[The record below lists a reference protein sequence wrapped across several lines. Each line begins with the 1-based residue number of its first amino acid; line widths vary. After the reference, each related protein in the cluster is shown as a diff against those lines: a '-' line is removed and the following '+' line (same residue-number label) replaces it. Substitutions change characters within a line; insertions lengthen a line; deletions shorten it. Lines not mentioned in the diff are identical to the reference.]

1 MPRKQFTFYRSFWDA
16 IQEQPSKI
24 KAELILAI
32 CAYALDD
39 EEPKGLSPN
48 AAMGFRLIR
57 PVLDTGKRKSENGK
71 KGGETKQNESK
82 AEANDKQTAT
92 KKEIEVEIEK
102 EKELEIEYECINKAT
117 KPPRVC
123 FGEYGWVKLT
133 KEQHQ
138 KLVAELG
145 QAEVDRCIQY
155 IDESAQSNGN
165 KNKWKDWYLV
175 IRKCHREGWGVTG
188 GYGKKTKPVTV
199 SQHPTGPSTEET
211 ERLKRILESMKG
223 EE

>member
-82 AEANDKQTAT
+82 TEANVKQTAT
-92 KKEIEVEIEK
+92 EKEVEIEK
-102 EKELEIEYECINKAT
+102 EKELEIEIEYECINKAT
-117 KPPRVC
+117 KPPRTRFSPPSVEDVRSYC
-123 FGEYGWVKLT
+123 FERGNR
-133 KEQHQ
+133 
-138 KLVAELG
+138 
-145 QAEVDRCIQY
+145 VDPQRFVDY
-155 IDESAQSNGN
+155 YESNGWMVG
-165 KNKWKDWYLV
+165 KNKMKDWKAAV
-175 IRKCHREGWGVTG
+175 RTWERSGDSKQ
-188 GYGKKTKPVTV
+188 KKTEPT
-199 SQHPTGPSTEET
+199 SQD
-211 ERLKRILESMKG
+211 ILEMIARG
-223 EE
+223 EFDD